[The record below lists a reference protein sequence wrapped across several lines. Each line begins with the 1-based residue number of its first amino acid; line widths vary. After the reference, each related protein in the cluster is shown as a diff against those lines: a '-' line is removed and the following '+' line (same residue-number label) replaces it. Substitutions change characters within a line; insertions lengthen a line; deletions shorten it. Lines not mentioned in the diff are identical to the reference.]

1 VIGLPNPYVLIGGGV
16 AALAIAGSIYVQST
30 MIHGW
35 HVKYDNDEVMIGQ
48 LHQQI
53 KNMTDEQNKQT
64 SKSEQTVIK
73 VVQGPREVQSII
85 KEIEAA
91 PAKPCTAPT
100 YPDEVKN
107 AF

>member
-1 VIGLPNPYVLIGGGV
+1 
-16 AALAIAGSIYVQST
+16 

-35 HVKYDNDEVMIGQ
+35 HVKYDNDEVTIGQ
-48 LHQQI
+48 LRQQI
-53 KNMTDEQNKQT
+53 KQMTDDQLRQT
-64 SKSEQTVIK
+64 GKSEQTVIK